1 MRISAGAG
9 YADQRTDTG
18 LMPFHERRIYGN
30 DAYSYTNGARFYW
43 NRWHTPRLQSLTA
56 LEIGR
61 LKNMQRAQRYRQP
74 LSQRLVGVL
83 YQCPPILAVGLGF
96 LSRA

>member
-1 MRISAGAG
+1 MVMANITLITGAIDDTTVRISAGAG

-61 LKNMQRAQRYRQP
+61 PQICSAH
-74 LSQRLVGVL
+74 SAA
-83 YQCPPILAVGLGF
+83 ISTA
-96 LSRA
+96 A